1 MTQITEYSNC
11 YLGLVDILDWCAT
24 AHPTITRSF
33 HNLSL
38 IPMGKQVERQL
49 IVFDFDW

>member
-1 MTQITEYSNC
+1 MTSSEVHVIQIIIPDN
-11 YLGLVDILDWCAT
+11 A
-24 AHPTITRSF
+24 SF
-33 HNLSL
+33 SIAQSDLSS